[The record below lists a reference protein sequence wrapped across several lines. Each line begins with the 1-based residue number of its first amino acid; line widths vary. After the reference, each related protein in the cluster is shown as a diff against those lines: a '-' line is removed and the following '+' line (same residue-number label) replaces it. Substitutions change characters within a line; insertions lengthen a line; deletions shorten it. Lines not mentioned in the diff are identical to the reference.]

1 MSQIRGVIFDMDGVL
16 VDTEPYICQAAVKMF
31 AEKGVTVQ
39 PKDFLPFVGAGEDR
53 YLGGVAEQHGAV
65 LDLERDKTRT
75 YALYGEIV
83 HGRLEPLPGVREF
96 IGRCRARGLKLAVAT
111 SADRVKLLINLREI
125 RLAPETFDA
134 LVNGLDVARKK
145 PAPDIFLRAAER
157 LGVPASRCLVAED
170 AVNGVQAA
178 KAAGARC
185 LALTTSFTREQL
197 AGADFFAPNLAGAPP
212 EALDW

>member
-1 MSQIRGVIFDMDGVL
+1 VSQIRGVIFDMDGVL